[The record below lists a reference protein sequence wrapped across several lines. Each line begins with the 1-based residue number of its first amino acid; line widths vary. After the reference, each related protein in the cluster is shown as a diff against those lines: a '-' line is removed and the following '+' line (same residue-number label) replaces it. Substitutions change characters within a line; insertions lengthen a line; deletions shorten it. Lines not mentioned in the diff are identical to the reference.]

1 MHIRPVHPFPARMA
15 PDLALEP
22 LSALRPGSRVLDPMA
37 GSGTVLRQAVE
48 LGHHALGFD
57 LDPLAVLM
65 ARVWTT
71 GVEKADILR
80 EHRNLV
86 KEAMKVDLR
95 TQKLPWVV
103 DDPDTESFIR
113 YWFADSQRRAI
124 SRLAYVLY
132 VRRGERLSPKRRAAI
147 DALRVALSRI
157 IITKDQ
163 GASLAR
169 DASHSRP
176 HRVATDS
183 DYDVFEGLAR
193 SVAAV
198 TDRTVEK
205 PKGTSEVRI
214 GDARNIPIEA
224 STVDAVLTS
233 PPYLN
238 AIDYMRGHRLSL
250 VWLGYRLK
258 DLRAIRGHSIG
269 SEKGL
274 SVTDTRIRQ
283 VSLSMTPK
291 AQLPPRLNSMVDR
304 YAADLTKMAL
314 EVARVL
320 KRNGEAVF
328 VVGNSCLR
336 GVFVRNSDGVRT
348 ACNLAGLSTVD
359 IKERDLPANNRYLPI
374 TDSGSLSKR
383 MRTETV
389 LTFRK

>member
-15 PDLALEP
+15 PDLALSS

-48 LGHHALGFD
+48 VGHHAIGFD

-65 ARVWTT
+65 TRVWTT

-86 KEAMKVDLR
+86 KAALKVDLR
-95 TQKLPWVV
+95 RQKLPWIAG
-103 DDPDTESFIR
+103 DPETKDFIE
-113 YWFADSQRRAI
+113 YWFAVTQRRAI
-124 SRLAYVLY
+124 SRLAYVLHA
-132 VRRGERLSPKRRAAI
+132 RRREQLTPKRRAAI
-147 DALRVALSRI
+147 DAVCVALSRI

-176 HRVATDS
+176 HRVMDDS
-183 DYDVFEGLAR
+183 DYDVFEGLSR

-198 TDRTVEK
+198 AARLPEK
-205 PKGTSEVRI
+205 LKGTSEIQI
-214 GDARNIPIEA
+214 GDARKIPLGA
-224 STVDAVLTS
+224 SAVDAVVTS

-250 VWLGYRLK
+250 VWFGYRLK
-258 DLRAIRGHSIG
+258 DLRAIRSDSIG
-269 SEKGL
+269 SEKG
-274 SVTDTRIRQ
+274 SSDVDERIAK
-283 VSLSMTPK
+283 VSQAMARK
-291 AQLPPRLNSMVDR
+291 KLPPRLSSMVNR
-304 YAADLTKMAL
+304 YAGDLINMAS

-320 KRNGEAVF
+320 KRDGTAVF

-336 GVFVRNSDGVRT
+336 GVFVQNSEGVRI
-348 ACNLAGLSTVD
+348 ACNLAGLATVNVM
-359 IKERDLPANNRYLPI
+359 ERELPANNRYLPI

-389 LTFRK
+389 LTFCK